1 MGANVIRF
9 PPIGYYAYYQT
20 SYFPMHPDLNG
31 RDLLQEMI
39 DAVKED
45 KRRKAS
51 VGGAD
56 ER

>member
-1 MGANVIRF
+1 
-9 PPIGYYAYYQT
+9 
-20 SYFPMHPDLNG
+20 MHPDLNG

-39 DAVKED
+39 AVVKAD
-45 KRRKAS
+45 KRRRAR

>member
-1 MGANVIRF
+1 
-9 PPIGYYAYYQT
+9 
-20 SYFPMHPDLNG
+20 MHPDLNG